1 MHQKHIIIKIV
12 VKIKRYDILY
22 KKNRVQK
29 IHNNLNKRGDAN
41 NVVFYNVI

>member
-22 KKNRVQK
+22 KKSCTENSQQFK
-29 IHNNLNKRGDAN
+29 QKRGC
-41 NVVFYNVI
+41 